1 MTSPFKSLLITG
13 FLLIFIAQAY
23 SQTFTRQ
30 QVTDDLMYLRSR
42 MEIFHP
48 KIQLYNPDFNTKADS
63 VLKLVH
69 DNMSRLE
76 SFKLVSQ
83 LVALGNEG
91 HYNVGQWNDS
101 VHVGFLDN
109 AYRYM
114 PLSVYVLDG
123 HIYVKTDVSNE
134 NALQTGDEI
143 HSINGLSVKA
153 ILDRFKHYLPVD
165 GHIPTRLYQRLTAGF
180 SWLYYLYI
188 GQPEAFE
195 IVYTPYR
202 ETQQK
207 TVSIEALTQ
216 YQQSEN
222 YKKNVGNVTS
232 EPPPGPVIDDY
243 YTYEITDGTGWL
255 NLKSFNWQLVEK
267 FKVDAKKL
275 YTSIFKELNEKAV
288 KTLVIDLRDNNGG
301 RNEFADEMLPFIL
314 KSNSKGIYKTSISW
328 RGKQKPFKIPSMSKY
343 AFQGKIYVL
352 VNAGTFSS
360 GASLARYLREY
371 ADAVLIGSE
380 TGSRYEGFVA
390 GSSQGIDLPNLKVRI
405 GIPRY
410 LTDFPPSGKQKTSN
424 RGLMPDH
431 TITYSIDDRI
441 EKVDKERAFLERL
454 LEKTE

>member
-1 MTSPFKSLLITG
+1 MTAPFKTLFITALLI
-13 FLLIFIAQAY
+13 IFNAQAY
-23 SQTFTRQ
+23 SQNFTRQ
-30 QVTDDLMYLRSR
+30 QITDDLTYLRSR

-48 KIQLYNPDFNTKADS
+48 KIQLYNPDFNIKADS

-76 SFKLVSQ
+76 CFQLVAQ

-91 HYNVGQWNDS
+91 HYNVGNWNDS
-101 VHVGFLDN
+101 VHLGFLDN

-123 HIYVKTDVSNE
+123 RIYVKTDVSNE
-134 NALQTGDEI
+134 KALQTGDEI
-143 HSINGLSVKA
+143 QSINGMSAKA
-153 ILDRFKHYLPVD
+153 IMDRFKHHLPID
-165 GHIPTRLYQRLTAGF
+165 GHIPSRLYNRLSAGF
-180 SWLYYLYI
+180 SWLYYLHI
-188 GQPEAFE
+188 GQPEAFDM
-195 IVYTPYR
+195 VYTPYQ

-207 TVSIEALTQ
+207 TIRVEALTQ
-216 YQQSEN
+216 HQQLEN
-222 YKKNVGNVTS
+222 YEANNGKTPS
-232 EPPPGPVIDDY
+232 APPPGPAIDDY
-243 YTYEITDGTGWL
+243 YTFEITDGTGWL

-275 YTSIFKELNEKAV
+275 YTGIFKEINEKAI
-288 KTLVIDLRDNNGG
+288 KTLVIDLRDNSGG

-328 RGKQKPFKIPSMSKY
+328 RGKKKTFKIPSMSKY

-371 ADAVLIGSE
+371 ADAVVIGSE
-380 TGSRYEGFVA
+380 AGSRYEGFVA

-431 TITYSIDDRI
+431 TITYTIDDMI
-441 EKVDKERAFLERL
+441 EKVDKERVFLEQL
-454 LEKTE
+454 LDQD